1 MTEDQLN
8 DLTRVVQQLNE
19 KTDTLSNAIARV
31 DTKVENTKYLTRL
44 FDVQVQYPAENDILV
59 YDKTGKWK
67 NAQYDEVGLQP
78 GEGGEGSVYV
88 IGIGDDTPPTNENV
102 YAAALIHKDYFK
114 KEYIADG
121 DASQYVNNPIVL
133 KKHENGS
140 TPYIIADIIKST
152 DAIEDSVAGKG
163 LIYKVNSKGKSYIE
177 VDDISVRRTA
187 SFNTLEVK
195 KVTAV
200 GGNLVI
206 SIAANTISSVEE
218 ASVMDGDGKVNVW
231 RCRFKNSESGDNGE
245 NTKITNDFIKGD
257 LVRIQEFNISE
268 SSTNTQNRFYWGKVV
283 NTGDGYV
290 DLDKTGLDDTNTTPK
305 AGDNLVQY
313 GNLSNIDRS
322 NIITLSTNG
331 NNAPSIIMY
340 QNVGIDGEPGQ
351 STIEMAYDK
360 ADDQNQAYMN
370 VYGRMYIGNRDQTS
384 YVKFDPTLNKVQIKA
399 EVVFEGTSELAQDLI
414 AKKLGYADWNNMSTT
429 GQTIIKGGVINTDLI
444 NAQAIIGNIGFWDK
458 TVKVGKIDSSNY
470 HFEVDSTGKLTIQD
484 SNKNKNF
491 VVTNNGNL
499 TAKNADISGKIN
511 ANGDSVF
518 SGRLSAAT
526 GTFSGDISAATGTF
540 KGGIEISTN
549 SGGKTKIEKG
559 GDFKMINSNNVEVL
573 ILSDALSAN
582 RQPGIILNEQSGDY
596 MHAILNLLGL
606 NLNYSRDSLSPENST
621 FYGRTGIVFKV
632 NGTTY
637 TGLTKTISITDNYG
651 AKEKLYFYKGLLYNY
666 ERTT

>member
-140 TPYIIADIIKST
+140 TPYIVADIIKST
-152 DAIEDSVAGKG
+152 GAIEDSVAGKG

-177 VDDISVRRTA
+177 VDDLSVRRTA
-187 SFNTLEVK
+187 SFNALEVK

-206 SIAANTISSVEE
+206 SLAANTISSVEE
-218 ASVMDGDGKVNVW
+218 ASVMDGDVKVNVW

-245 NTKITNDFIKGD
+245 STKITNDFIKGD

-290 DLDKTGLDDTNTTPK
+290 DLDKTGLDGTNTTPK

-313 GNLSNIDRS
+313 GNLSNVDRS

-340 QNVGIDGEPGQ
+340 QNVGIGGKPGQ

-414 AKKLGYADWNNMSTT
+414 AKKLGYTDWNNMSTT

-444 NAQAIIGNIGFWDK
+444 NAQAIIASA
-458 TVKVGKIDSSNY
+458 GKITN
-470 HFEVDSTGKLTIQD
+470 ELQVG
-484 SNKNKNF
+484 NNF
-491 VVTNNGNL
+491 KV
-499 TAKNADISGKIN
+499 N
-511 ANGDSVF
+511 ANGIMTAVDANITGKISSKNNGF
-518 SGRLSAAT
+518 SLNADGSGQLANNAFSWQTNGQFKFTT
-526 GTFSGDISAATGTF
+526 GSSGNR
-540 KGGIEISTN
+540 IEISSAQTYIKYIGADNKDYMKLEYFTNDTGSYKTAMLRFYSTNNNSVYIGGVSIQCSWDVSDGEEYVNIENGLRLSFGN
-549 SGGKTKIEKG
+549 SG
-559 GDFKMINSNNVEVL
+559 
-573 ILSDALSAN
+573 SDLVSSRLEMTS
-582 RQPGIILNEQSGDY
+582 RQTLFRK
-596 MHAILNLLGL
+596 L
-606 NLNYSRDSLSPENST
+606 R
-621 FYGRTGIVFKV
+621 
-632 NGTTY
+632 Y
-637 TGLTKTISITDNYG
+637 TGGFDEYRGVTSNG
-651 AKEKLYFYKGLLYNY
+651 AVMNVDGKQVYFINGLAFFKQ
-666 ERTT
+666 

>member
-44 FDVQVQYPAENDILV
+44 LDVQVQYPAENDILV

-140 TPYIIADIIKST
+140 TPYIIADTIKST

-163 LIYKVNSKGKSYIE
+163 LIYKVNNKGKSYIE
-177 VDDISVRRTA
+177 VDDLSVRRTA

-206 SIAANTISSVEE
+206 SLAANTISSVEE
-218 ASVMDGDGKVNVW
+218 ASVMDGDVKVNVW

-245 NTKITNDFIKGD
+245 STKITNDFIKGD

-290 DLDKTGLDDTNTTPK
+290 DLDKTGLDGTNTTPK

-313 GNLSNIDRS
+313 GNLSNVDRS

-340 QNVGIDGEPGQ
+340 QNVGIGGKPGQ

-414 AKKLGYADWNNMSTT
+414 AKKLGYTDWNNMSTT

-444 NAQAIIGNIGFWDK
+444 NAQAIIASA
-458 TVKVGKIDSSNY
+458 GKITN
-470 HFEVDSTGKLTIQD
+470 ELQVG
-484 SNKNKNF
+484 NNF
-491 VVTNNGNL
+491 KV
-499 TAKNADISGKIN
+499 N
-511 ANGDSVF
+511 ANGIMTAVDANITGKISSKNNGF
-518 SGRLSAAT
+518 SLNADGSGQLANNA
-526 GTFSGDISAATGTF
+526 FSWQTNGQF
-540 KGGIEISTN
+540 KFTTSSSGNRIEISSAQTYIKYIGDDNKDYMKLEYYTN
-549 SGGKTKIEKG
+549 SSGSYKTAMLRFYSTTNNSVYIGGGSIQCSWDVSDGEEYVDIENG
-559 GDFKMINSNNVEVL
+559 LRLSFGNSGSDFVSSRLEMTS
-573 ILSDALSAN
+573 
-582 RQPGIILNEQSGDY
+582 RQTLFRK
-596 MHAILNLLGL
+596 L
-606 NLNYSRDSLSPENST
+606 R
-621 FYGRTGIVFKV
+621 
-632 NGTTY
+632 Y
-637 TGLTKTISITDNYG
+637 TGGFDEYMGVTSNRAVMNVDGKQV
-651 AKEKLYFYKGLLYNY
+651 YFINGLAFFKQ
-666 ERTT
+666 

>member
-44 FDVQVQYPAENDILV
+44 LDVQVQYPAENDILV

-140 TPYIIADIIKST
+140 TPYIVADIIKST
-152 DAIEDSVAGKG
+152 GAIEDSVAGKG

-177 VDDISVRRTA
+177 VDDLSVRRTA

-206 SIAANTISSVEE
+206 SLAANTISSVEE
-218 ASVMDGDGKVNVW
+218 ASVMDGDVKVNVW

-245 NTKITNDFIKGD
+245 STKITNDFIKGD

-290 DLDKTGLDDTNTTPK
+290 DLDKTGLDGTNTTPK
-305 AGDNLVQY
+305 TGDNLVQY
-313 GNLSNIDRS
+313 GNLSNVDRS

-340 QNVGIDGEPGQ
+340 QNVGIGGKPGQ

-360 ADDQNQAYMN
+360 ADD
-370 VYGRMYIGNRDQTS
+370 
-384 YVKFDPTLNKVQIKA
+384 
-399 EVVFEGTSELAQDLI
+399 
-414 AKKLGYADWNNMSTT
+414 
-429 GQTIIKGGVINTDLI
+429 
-444 NAQAIIGNIGFWDK
+444 
-458 TVKVGKIDSSNY
+458 
-470 HFEVDSTGKLTIQD
+470 
-484 SNKNKNF
+484 
-491 VVTNNGNL
+491 
-499 TAKNADISGKIN
+499 
-511 ANGDSVF
+511 
-518 SGRLSAAT
+518 
-526 GTFSGDISAATGTF
+526 
-540 KGGIEISTN
+540 
-549 SGGKTKIEKG
+549 
-559 GDFKMINSNNVEVL
+559 
-573 ILSDALSAN
+573 
-582 RQPGIILNEQSGDY
+582 
-596 MHAILNLLGL
+596 
-606 NLNYSRDSLSPENST
+606 
-621 FYGRTGIVFKV
+621 
-632 NGTTY
+632 
-637 TGLTKTISITDNYG
+637 
-651 AKEKLYFYKGLLYNY
+651 
-666 ERTT
+666 

>member
-140 TPYIIADIIKST
+140 TPYIVADIIKST
-152 DAIEDSVAGKG
+152 GAIEDSVAGKG

-177 VDDISVRRTA
+177 VDDLSVRRTA

-206 SIAANTISSVEE
+206 SLAANTISSVEE
-218 ASVMDGDGKVNVW
+218 ASVMDGDRKVNVW

-290 DLDKTGLDDTNTTPK
+290 DLDKTGLDGTNTTPK

-313 GNLSNIDRS
+313 GNLSNVDRS

-414 AKKLGYADWNNMSTT
+414 AKKLGYTDWNNMSTT

-444 NAQAIIGNIGFWDK
+444 NAQAIIASA
-458 TVKVGKIDSSNY
+458 GKITN
-470 HFEVDSTGKLTIQD
+470 ELQVG
-484 SNKNKNF
+484 NNF
-491 VVTNNGNL
+491 KV
-499 TAKNADISGKIN
+499 N
-511 ANGDSVF
+511 ANGIMTAVDANITGKISSKNNGF
-518 SGRLSAAT
+518 SLNADGSGQLANNAFSWQTNGQFKFTT
-526 GTFSGDISAATGTF
+526 GSSGNR
-540 KGGIEISTN
+540 IEISSAQTYIKYIGADNKDYMKLEYFTNDTGSYKTAMLRFYSTTNNSVYIGGGSIQCSWDVSDGEEYVNIENGLRLSFSN
-549 SGGKTKIEKG
+549 SGS
-559 GDFKMINSNNVEVL
+559 DFVSSRLEMTS
-573 ILSDALSAN
+573 
-582 RQPGIILNEQSGDY
+582 RQTLFRK
-596 MHAILNLLGL
+596 L
-606 NLNYSRDSLSPENST
+606 R
-621 FYGRTGIVFKV
+621 
-632 NGTTY
+632 Y
-637 TGLTKTISITDNYG
+637 TGGFDEYRGVTSNGVVMNVDGKQV
-651 AKEKLYFYKGLLYNY
+651 YFINGLAFFKQ
-666 ERTT
+666 

>member
-44 FDVQVQYPAENDILV
+44 LDVQVQYPAENDILV

-140 TPYIIADIIKST
+140 TPYIVADIIKST
-152 DAIEDSVAGKG
+152 GAIEDSVAGKG

-177 VDDISVRRTA
+177 VDDLSVRRTA

-206 SIAANTISSVEE
+206 SLAANTISSVEE
-218 ASVMDGDGKVNVW
+218 ASVMDGDVKVNVW

-245 NTKITNDFIKGD
+245 STKITNDFIKGD

-290 DLDKTGLDDTNTTPK
+290 DLDKTGLDGTNTTPK

-313 GNLSNIDRS
+313 GNLSNVDRS

-340 QNVGIDGEPGQ
+340 QNVGIGGKPGQ

-360 ADDQNQAYMN
+360 ADGQNQAYMN

-414 AKKLGYADWNNMSTT
+414 AKKLGYTDWNNMSTT

-444 NAQAIIGNIGFWDK
+444 NAQAIIASA
-458 TVKVGKIDSSNY
+458 GKITNELQVGD
-470 HFEVDSTGKLTIQD
+470 
-484 SNKNKNF
+484 NF
-491 VVTNNGNL
+491 KV
-499 TAKNADISGKIN
+499 N
-511 ANGDSVF
+511 ANGIMTAVDANITGKISSKNNGF
-518 SGRLSAAT
+518 SLNADGSGQLANNAFSWQTNGQFKFTT
-526 GTFSGDISAATGTF
+526 GSNGNR
-540 KGGIEISTN
+540 IEISSAQTYIKYIGADNKDYMKLEYFTNDTGSYKTAMLRFYSTTNNSVYIGGGSIQCSWDVSDGEEYVNIENGLRLSFGN
-549 SGGKTKIEKG
+549 SG
-559 GDFKMINSNNVEVL
+559 
-573 ILSDALSAN
+573 SDLVSSRLEMTS
-582 RQPGIILNEQSGDY
+582 RQTLFRK
-596 MHAILNLLGL
+596 L
-606 NLNYSRDSLSPENST
+606 R
-621 FYGRTGIVFKV
+621 
-632 NGTTY
+632 Y
-637 TGLTKTISITDNYG
+637 TGGFDEYRGVTSNG
-651 AKEKLYFYKGLLYNY
+651 AVMNVDGKQVYFINGLAFFKQ
-666 ERTT
+666 

>member
-44 FDVQVQYPAENDILV
+44 LDVQVQYPAENDILV

-88 IGIGDDTPPTNENV
+88 IGIGDNTPPTNENV

-140 TPYIIADIIKST
+140 TPYIIADTIKST
-152 DAIEDSVAGKG
+152 DAIEDSVSGKG

-177 VDDISVRRTA
+177 VDDLSVRRTA

-206 SIAANTISSVEE
+206 SIAANVISSVEE
-218 ASVMDGDGKVNVW
+218 ASVMDGDRKVNVW

-268 SSTNTQNRFYWGKVV
+268 SSTKVTNRFYWGKVI

-290 DLDKTGLDDTNTTPK
+290 DLDKTGLDGTNTTPK

-313 GNLSNIDRS
+313 GNLSDKDRS
-322 NIITLSTNG
+322 NIITLSTYG

-340 QNVGIDGEPGQ
+340 QNVGIDEGLGQ
-351 STIEMAYDK
+351 STIEMAYDNSQ
-360 ADDQNQAYMN
+360 DQNQAYMN
-370 VYGRMYIGNRDQTS
+370 VYGRMYIGNRDQSS

-399 EVVFEGTSELAQDLI
+399 EVVFEGTNELAQDLI
-414 AKKLGYADWNNMSTT
+414 AKKLGYTDWNNMSTT
-429 GQTIIKGGVINTDLI
+429 GNTIIKGGMINTDLI
-444 NAQAIIGNIGFWDK
+444 NAQVIIGNIGFWEK
-458 TVKVGKIDSSNY
+458 AIKVGRIDDTNY

-484 SNKNKNF
+484 NSKNKNF
-491 VVTNNGNL
+491 IVTNSGNL
-499 TAKNADISGKIN
+499 TAKNANISGTIN
-511 ANGDSVF
+511 ANGDSIF
-518 SGRLSAAT
+518 SGKLSAAT
-526 GTFSGDISAATGTF
+526 GTFSGDISAATGIF
-540 KGGIEISTN
+540 KGGIEIATSH
-549 SGGKTKIEKG
+549 GGTTKIEKG
-559 GDFKMINSNNVEVL
+559 GDVKIINSNNVEALV
-573 ILSDALSAN
+573 LSDNIYGTDYQA
-582 RQPGIILNEQSGDY
+582 GIRFNEKSGGY
-596 MHAILNLLGL
+596 MHTVLNLIGL
-606 NLNYSRDSLSPENST
+606 YINYSRDSLSPESST
-621 FYGRTGIVFKV
+621 LYGRSGIVFKE
-632 NGTTY
+632 NGNTY
-637 TGLTKTISITDNYG
+637 TGLTLDIVPTSRR
-651 AKEKLYFYKGLLYNY
+651 LYFKKGILYKVD
-666 ERTT
+666 

>member
-44 FDVQVQYPAENDILV
+44 LDVQVQYPAENDILV

-88 IGIGDDTPPTNENV
+88 IGIGDNTPPTNENV

-140 TPYIIADIIKST
+140 TPYIIADTIKST
-152 DAIEDSVAGKG
+152 DAIEDSVSGKG

-177 VDDISVRRTA
+177 VDDLSVRRTA

-206 SIAANTISSVEE
+206 SIAANVISSVEE
-218 ASVMDGDGKVNVW
+218 ASVMDGDRKVNVW

-268 SSTNTQNRFYWGKVV
+268 SSTKVTNRFYWGKVI

-290 DLDKTGLDDTNTTPK
+290 DLDKTGLDGTNTTPK

-313 GNLSNIDRS
+313 GNLSDKDRS
-322 NIITLSTNG
+322 NIITLSTYG

-340 QNVGIDGEPGQ
+340 QNVGIDEGLGQ
-351 STIEMAYDK
+351 STIEMAYDNSQ
-360 ADDQNQAYMN
+360 DQNQAYMN
-370 VYGRMYIGNRDQTS
+370 VYGRMYIGNRDQSS

-399 EVVFEGTSELAQDLI
+399 EVVFEGTNELAQDLI
-414 AKKLGYADWNNMSTT
+414 AKKLGYTDWNNMSTT
-429 GQTIIKGGVINTDLI
+429 GNTIIKGGMINTDLI
-444 NAQAIIGNIGFWDK
+444 NAQVIIGNIGFWEK
-458 TVKVGKIDSSNY
+458 AIKVGRIDDTNY
-470 HFEVDSTGKLTIQD
+470 HFEVDSTGQLTIQD
-484 SNKNKNF
+484 NSKNKNF
-491 VVTNNGNL
+491 IVTNSGNL
-499 TAKNADISGKIN
+499 TAKNANISGTIN
-511 ANGDSVF
+511 ANGDSIF
-518 SGRLSAAT
+518 SGKLSAAT
-526 GTFSGDISAATGTF
+526 GTFSGDISAATGIF
-540 KGGIEISTN
+540 KGGIEIATSH
-549 SGGKTKIEKG
+549 GGTTKIEKG
-559 GDFKMINSNNVEVL
+559 GDVKIINSNNVEALV
-573 ILSDALSAN
+573 LSDNIYGTDYQA
-582 RQPGIILNEQSGDY
+582 GIRFNEKSGGY
-596 MHAILNLLGL
+596 MHTVLNLIGL
-606 NLNYSRDSLSPENST
+606 YINYSRDSLSPESST
-621 FYGRTGIVFKV
+621 LYGRSGIVFKE
-632 NGTTY
+632 NGNTY
-637 TGLTKTISITDNYG
+637 TGLTLDIVPTSRR
-651 AKEKLYFYKGLLYNY
+651 LYFKKGILYKVD
-666 ERTT
+666 